1 MFLKYTQYKYKIKLN
16 NICLVCLTKN
26 SNHIMWKN
34 VKNVLLIESNNS
46 LIVNNSIERLQNQMC
61 YKYDCVN
68 HENMKYNFKC
78 KLT

>member
-1 MFLKYTQYKYKIKLN
+1 
-16 NICLVCLTKN
+16 
-26 SNHIMWKN
+26 MWKN

-68 HENMKYNFKC
+68 HENIKYNFKC